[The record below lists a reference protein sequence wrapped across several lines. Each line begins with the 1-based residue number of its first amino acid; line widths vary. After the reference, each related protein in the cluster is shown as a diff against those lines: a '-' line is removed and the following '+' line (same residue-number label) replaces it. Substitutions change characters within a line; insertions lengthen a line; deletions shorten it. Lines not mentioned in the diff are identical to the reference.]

1 MIVLGSW
8 PQSEAMLSVS
18 GSSWEGIGNGHG
30 YLSARQVTVTVS
42 TRSGG
47 RPRSTRL
54 WLPDAEQ
61 QFRPVSTYSG
71 GANSG
76 ATYSGGTFSD
86 GEDSLHEAA
95 G

>member
-54 WLPDAEQ
+54 WLPDTEQ
-61 QFRPVSTYSG
+61 QFRPVNAY
-71 GANSG
+71 SG
-76 ATYSGGTFSD
+76 ATFSAPAAID
-86 GEDSLHEAA
+86 ESFHEAA